1 MSKTIDIP
9 AASRFEPSTAAQP
22 TEAYIR
28 AILQGT
34 VFLARYEAPADP
46 TRRPTWFEAAGWP
59 AARTA
64 R

>member
-9 AASRFEPSTAAQP
+9 AASRFEPSTDAQP

-34 VFLARYEAPADP
+34 VFLARYEAPAAS

-59 AARTA
+59 TTRTG

>member
-9 AASRFEPSTAAQP
+9 AASRFEPSTDAQP

-34 VFLARYEAPADP
+34 VFLARYEAPAAP
-46 TRRPTWFEAAGWP
+46 AHRPTWFEAAGWP
-59 AARTA
+59 TTRTG